1 MLPRKSEN
9 KTVTM
14 MNDGEEGVLLMASC
28 HTDNEAAAIYCS
40 ESEKNCKNKGGGGL
54 IENK

>member
-40 ESEKNCKNKGGGGL
+40 ESEKNCKNKGGGL
-54 IENK
+54 N